1 MENSSQETSKMPLD
15 GLRVIELGQ
24 LIAGPFCGQLMADF
38 GAEVVKVEPPEIG
51 DAMRQ
56 WGRMDEDGKPIW
68 WNVIARGKRS
78 ITIDLRQPEGQAILR
93 DLARKADVVIEN
105 FRPGTLERW
114 GLGYDVLSGGN
125 PGLILARVSG
135 FGQDGPYAKRA
146 GYASVCEAIGGL
158 RHIAGFPDRPP
169 VRAGLS
175 LGDSLAGMNAA
186 MGIMMALHHRAQ
198 TGRGQV
204 VDSAIFESVLHMTES
219 LVSDYDA
226 IGHVRER
233 TGSTLPGLAPSNAYP
248 TADGRDIII
257 GANQDTV
264 FQRLCE
270 VMGQP
275 ELANEPAFA
284 THVARGENAEALDA
298 EIASWTSKYKA
309 SVLHE
314 LLSEGGVPVGLA
326 YTAKEMFEDD
336 HFAARQ
342 SIIRVPDSKGGDL
355 AMQNVFPKLSET
367 PGSVRRLGPSL
378 GADTRDV
385 LHHLLGYDREKI
397 KTLAGHKIIG
407 PEVL

>member
-355 AMQNVFPKLSET
+355 AMQNVFPKLSAT

>member
-355 AMQNVFPKLSET
+355 AMQNVFPKLSAT

-397 KTLAGHKIIG
+397 KTLAGHK
-407 PEVL
+407 

>member
-1 MENSSQETSKMPLD
+1 
-15 GLRVIELGQ
+15 
-24 LIAGPFCGQLMADF
+24 
-38 GAEVVKVEPPEIG
+38 
-51 DAMRQ
+51 
-56 WGRMDEDGKPIW
+56 
-68 WNVIARGKRS
+68 
-78 ITIDLRQPEGQAILR
+78 
-93 DLARKADVVIEN
+93 
-105 FRPGTLERW
+105 
-114 GLGYDVLSGGN
+114 
-125 PGLILARVSG
+125 
-135 FGQDGPYAKRA
+135 
-146 GYASVCEAIGGL
+146 
-158 RHIAGFPDRPP
+158 
-169 VRAGLS
+169 
-175 LGDSLAGMNAA
+175 A

-309 SVLHE
+309 SVLNE

>member
-1 MENSSQETSKMPLD
+1 MENSTQETSKMPLD

-38 GAEVVKVEPPEIG
+38 GAEVIKVEPPEIG

-56 WGRMDEDGKPIW
+56 WGRMDKDGKPIW

-93 DLARKADVVIEN
+93 DLARKADIVIEN

-114 GLGYDVLSGGN
+114 GLGYDVLSGDN
-125 PGLILARVSG
+125 PALILARVSG
-135 FGQDGPYAKRA
+135 FGQDGPYTKRA

-309 SVLHE
+309 SVLNE

>member
-284 THVARGENAEALDA
+284 THVARGENA
-298 EIASWTSKYKA
+298 
-309 SVLHE
+309 
-314 LLSEGGVPVGLA
+314 
-326 YTAKEMFEDD
+326 
-336 HFAARQ
+336 
-342 SIIRVPDSKGGDL
+342 
-355 AMQNVFPKLSET
+355 
-367 PGSVRRLGPSL
+367 
-378 GADTRDV
+378 
-385 LHHLLGYDREKI
+385 
-397 KTLAGHKIIG
+397 
-407 PEVL
+407 